1 MKTVKTNGNL
11 EPQSQEEKYSQ
22 KNKNK
27 EFSQSGKM
35 VVVPSS
41 YYVSFFFVYQT
52 ILHCKEIQ
60 LLRTFFFR
68 GKKYPQNKNLQNLF

>member
-11 EPQSQEEKYSQ
+11 EPQSQEETYSQ

-27 EFSQSGKM
+27 ELSQSGENGC
-35 VVVPSS
+35 SALELF
-41 YYVSFFFVYQT
+41 SFLFFVYQT

-68 GKKYPQNKNLQNLF
+68 GKKYPQNKNLLNLF